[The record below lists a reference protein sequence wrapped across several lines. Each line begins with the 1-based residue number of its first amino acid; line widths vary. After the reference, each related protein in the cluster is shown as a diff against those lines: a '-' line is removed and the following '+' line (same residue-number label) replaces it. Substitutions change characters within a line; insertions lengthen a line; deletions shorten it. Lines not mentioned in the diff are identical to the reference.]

1 MTEGT
6 SRDPVAGFFA
16 ILALV
21 AGVLSYIWVPFALA
35 PLALIVLVVAVMLSP
50 KYRGLYQVAVVV
62 IAVGVVVG
70 GAIAVM
76 NDRAIY

>member
-16 ILALV
+16 ILALA
-21 AGVLSYIWVPFALA
+21 AGVLSYFWVPFAFS
-35 PLALIVLVVAVMLSP
+35 PIALLCLVTAVMLSP

-70 GAIAVM
+70 GAVAVIT
-76 NDRAIY
+76 DSPIY